1 MLALI
6 FKQWRLLYL
15 HSVCKF
21 KQVSVNKY
29 LEPNLSGQEN
39 QLVLQQKIMH
49 LANSQT
55 GVIDCIKHKIGWVL
69 LDSE

>member
-49 LANSQT
+49 LVNSKT
-55 GVIDCIKHKIGWVL
+55 CVIDCIKHKIGWML

>member
-1 MLALI
+1 
-6 FKQWRLLYL
+6 L

-29 LEPNLSGQEN
+29 LEPNLSVQEN

-49 LANSQT
+49 LANSET
-55 GVIDCIKHKIGWVL
+55 CVIVY
-69 LDSE
+69 SETCVIRARMMGTPTTEPYPS